1 MTLDDEIRDH
11 STNVLIFFVI
21 FFNALSIFFAQT
33 LPLESK

>member
-21 FFNALSIFFAQT
+21 FYNASSIFFA
-33 LPLESK
+33 